1 MLTCCSK
8 HWLSG
13 GNNLDDVVISIKNA
27 VVSYREDVALQGIS
41 LEVKQGEFIGIIGPN
56 GAGKT
61 TLLTV
66 INGLGKLVQGQALVL
81 GLPVNKGNSIK
92 LRKRIGYVAQAEN
105 IDPRLP
111 INVRE
116 TVMVG
121 HYGQLGL
128 LHQPTRAHRE
138 SVDKALDMVGI
149 AHLSQR
155 PIGHL
160 SGGEYQ
166 RAAIARAL
174 VQQPDIFLLDE
185 PTASIDEQAQW
196 EILKLIQL
204 IHSEGHMTT
213 LFVTH
218 DLRILPS
225 ICQRLVLMKGGKIWQ
240 EGSPDLM
247 LTEKVLSQLYGVPV
261 SISGKPEI
269 MPAEVISRRKHSNL
283 TKEDIC

>member
-1 MLTCCSK
+1 MDNT
-8 HWLSG
+8 
-13 GNNLDDVVISIKNA
+13 VIKIEDA
-27 VVSYREDVALQGIS
+27 VVSYREDVALQGVSVEIS
-41 LEVKQGEFIGIIGPN
+41 QGEFIGVIGPN

-66 INGLGKLVQGQALVL
+66 INGLGKLIHGQAWVL
-81 GLPVNKGNSIK
+81 GTPVNGRNGIK

-111 INVRE
+111 ISVRE

-121 HYGQLGL
+121 CYGRLGL
-128 LHQPTRAHRE
+128 LHRPTRAQWE
-138 SVDKALDMVGI
+138 AVDKVLEMVGI

-155 PIGHL
+155 PMGHL

-174 VQQPDIFLLDE
+174 VQQPEIFLLDE
-185 PTASIDEQAQW
+185 PTASIDQKAQR
-196 EILKLIQL
+196 EILSLIQL
-204 IHSEGHMTT
+204 IHREYHITT

-218 DLRILPS
+218 DLRQLPS
-225 ICQRLVLMKGGKIWQ
+225 ICHRLILMKEGKIWQ

-247 LTEKVLSQLYGVPV
+247 LREEILTQLYGAPTSV
-261 SISGKPEI
+261 STLSEI
-269 MPAEVISRRKHSNL
+269 AG
-283 TKEDIC
+283 

>member
-1 MLTCCSK
+1 MDNT
-8 HWLSG
+8 
-13 GNNLDDVVISIKNA
+13 VIRIQDA
-27 VVSYREDVALQGIS
+27 VVSYREDVALQGVS
-41 LEVKQGEFIGIIGPN
+41 LEVQKGDFIGIIGPN

-81 GLPVNKGNSIK
+81 GLPVNERSGIR
-92 LRKRIGYVAQAEN
+92 LRRRIGYVAQVEN

-121 HYGQLGL
+121 CYGRLGL
-128 LHQPTRAHRE
+128 FRRPTRPQWEA
-138 SVDKALDMVGI
+138 VDKVLSMVGM
-149 AHLSQR
+149 AHLSHR

-174 VQQPDIFLLDE
+174 VQQPEIFLLDE
-185 PTASIDEQAQW
+185 PTASIDPQAQG
-196 EILKLIQL
+196 EILSLIQL
-204 IHSEGHMTT
+204 IHKEYRITT

-218 DLRILPS
+218 DLRQLPS
-225 ICQRLVLMKGGKIWQ
+225 TCQRLILMKEGKIWQ
-240 EGSPDLM
+240 QGSPESM
-247 LTEKVLSQLYGVPV
+247 LKEEILSRLYGAPV
-261 SISGKPEI
+261 SI
-269 MPAEVISRRKHSNL
+269 PAKSEVAF
-283 TKEDIC
+283 

>member
-1 MLTCCSK
+1 MD
-8 HWLSG
+8 
-13 GNNLDDVVISIKNA
+13 NPVIKIKDA
-27 VVSYREDVALQGIS
+27 VVSYREDVALQGVS
-41 LEVKQGEFIGIIGPN
+41 LEVKKGEFIGIIGPN

-66 INGLGKLVQGQALVL
+66 INGLGKLVNGQVWVL
-81 GLPVNKGNSIK
+81 GSRLNGRNSLN
-92 LRKRIGYVAQAEN
+92 LRKRIGYVAQVEN

-121 HYGQLGL
+121 CYGRLGL
-128 LHQPTRAHRE
+128 FRRPTRAQWQT
-138 SVDKALDMVGI
+138 VDEVLEMVGM

-174 VQQPDIFLLDE
+174 VQQPEIFLLDE
-185 PTASIDEQAQW
+185 PTASIDKKAQR
-196 EILKLIQL
+196 EILSLIQL
-204 IHSEGHMTT
+204 IHKEYHTTT

-218 DLRILPS
+218 DLRTLPS
-225 ICQRLVLMKGGKIWQ
+225 TCQRLILMKDGRIWQ
-240 EGSPDLM
+240 QGNTESM
-247 LTEKVLSQLYGVPV
+247 LREEVLSQLYGAP
-261 SISGKPEI
+261 ISVATEI
-269 MPAEVISRRKHSNL
+269 ASSL
-283 TKEDIC
+283 SSSQ

>member
-1 MLTCCSK
+1 MDNT
-8 HWLSG
+8 
-13 GNNLDDVVISIKNA
+13 VIKIQDA
-27 VVSYREDVALQGIS
+27 VVSYREDVALQGVS
-41 LEVKQGEFIGIIGPN
+41 LEVSKGEFIGIIGPN

-66 INGLGKLVQGQALVL
+66 INGLGKLVHGQAWVL
-81 GLPVNKGNSIK
+81 GSRLNGRNSIN
-92 LRKRIGYVAQAEN
+92 LRKRIGYVAQVEN

-121 HYGQLGL
+121 CYGRLGL
-128 LHQPTRAHRE
+128 FRRPTRAQWE
-138 SVDKALDMVGI
+138 AVDEVLEMVGM

-174 VQQPDIFLLDE
+174 VQQPEIFLLDE
-185 PTASIDEQAQW
+185 PTASIDQKAQR
-196 EILKLIQL
+196 EILSLIQL
-204 IHSEGHMTT
+204 IHREYHMTT

-218 DLRILPS
+218 DLRTLPP
-225 ICQRLVLMKGGKIWQ
+225 ICQRLILMKEGQIWQ
-240 EGSPDLM
+240 QGSPESM
-247 LTEKVLSQLYGVPV
+247 LREEVLSELYGAPILVP
-261 SISGKPEI
+261 PEI
-269 MPAEVISRRKHSNL
+269 APLR
-283 TKEDIC
+283 T

>member
-1 MLTCCSK
+1 MDNT
-8 HWLSG
+8 
-13 GNNLDDVVISIKNA
+13 VISIKDA
-27 VVSYREDVALQGIS
+27 VVSYREDVALQDVS
-41 LEVKQGEFIGIIGPN
+41 LEVRRGEFIGIIGPN

-66 INGLGKLVQGQALVL
+66 INGLGKLVQGQARVL
-81 GLPVNKGNSIK
+81 GMPVNGRNGNE
-92 LRKRIGYVAQAEN
+92 LRKHIGYVAQVEN

-121 HYGQLGL
+121 CYGRLGL
-128 LHQPTRAHRE
+128 FHQPTQAHWER
-138 SVDKALDMVGI
+138 VDRALDMVGI

-174 VQQPDIFLLDE
+174 VQQPEIFLLDE
-185 PTASIDEQAQW
+185 PTASIDERAQW
-196 EILKLIQL
+196 EILIL
-204 IHSEGHMTT
+204 IHLIHNKRHMTT

-218 DLRILPS
+218 DLRQLPS
-225 ICQRLVLMKGGKIWQ
+225 ICQRLILMKEGRIWQ
-240 EGSPDLM
+240 QGSPDLM
-247 LTEKVLSQLYGVPV
+247 LTEEILTQLYSAPT
-261 SISGKPEI
+261 SIPGKSEI
-269 MPAEVISRRKHSNL
+269 ASSLRFSQ
-283 TKEDIC
+283 